1 MVNVIV
7 LFGKIDEAK
16 SIKNL
21 LIRNGINVTK
31 VCTTG
36 AQAAQAADACDDG
49 LIVCGFRYP
58 DMLFS
63 DLNACIPAWFDMIV
77 LASKENYE
85 QCRNNEVVC
94 LTMPLKTQD
103 FVSTVNLTI
112 DNILWERKKR
122 KARPKERTEEE
133 KKIIKAAKLRLMS
146 EHNFDEQ
153 GAHRY
158 IQKKSMDSGINIV
171 EMSYMILNDS
181 NI

>member
-7 LFGKIDEAK
+7 LFGRIEEAK

-63 DLNACIPAWFDMIV
+63 DLNACIPDWFDMIV

-153 GAHRY
+153 SAHRY